1 MALNE
6 MQVWRYY
13 ISDVLY
19 IRFNEKVCN
28 HDNQTYKELAI
39 CLAVYN
45 VYIID
50 LLESKEKKIY
60 F

>member
-28 HDNQTYKELAI
+28 HDNQTYNKLAI

-45 VYIID
+45 AYILY
-50 LLESKEKKIY
+50 LLESKEKISY